1 MRYRVS
7 IEGVEREVDVQ
18 LGPGGSVTVSLD
30 GEPVDAD
37 VRRIPGGVSLTLGGQ
52 VWDVLV
58 GGPADAMQLACGEH
72 RVTAAVESERAR
84 ARRKTT
90 ASADAAKELR
100 SPMPGRVVKVLVTAG
115 EEVTADQPLVVIE
128 AMKME
133 NELRAVAAAKVV
145 SVEVREGQNV
155 EGNVVLLRFE

>member
-18 LGPGGSVTVSLD
+18 LGPGGSVTVHLE
-30 GEPVDAD
+30 GEPLDAD

-58 GGPADAMQLACGEH
+58 GGPAEAMQLAARTH
-72 RVTAAVESERAR
+72 RVTATVESERSR
-84 ARRKTT
+84 SRRKTT
-90 ASADAAKELR
+90 AGADAGKELR
-100 SPMPGRVVKVLVTAG
+100 SPMPGRIVKVLVTTG
-115 EEVTADQPLVVIE
+115 EEVAVDQPLVVIE

-133 NELRAVAAAKVV
+133 NELRAVAAAKIL
-145 SVEVREGQNV
+145 SVEVHEGQNV
-155 EGNVVLLRFE
+155 EGDVVLLRFE